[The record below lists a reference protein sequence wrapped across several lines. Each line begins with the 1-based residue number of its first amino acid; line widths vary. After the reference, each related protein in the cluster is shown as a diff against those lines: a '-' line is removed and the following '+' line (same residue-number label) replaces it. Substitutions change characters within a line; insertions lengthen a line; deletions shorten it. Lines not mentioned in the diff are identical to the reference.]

1 MWLPEDWIDVL
12 CIVLLILLTI
22 WYIDTTINDR

>member
-1 MWLPEDWIDVL
+1 MWLPESWIDVL
-12 CIVLLILLTI
+12 CIALLILLTI